1 MATPSVEEQDPILDG
16 LRDQARGN
24 SEIAV
29 LWLYG
34 SRAKGNAT
42 PESDYDLAVAFAE
55 PFSDPLERRLR
66 PELLAQHWQ
75 DVLRLP
81 EDKLSVID
89 IDQAPMPLAMAV
101 IRTGRPLYVN
111 DPLRLAREENR
122 VTSMWELDY
131 QHHQRQFG

>member
-1 MATPSVEEQDPILDG
+1 MEEQNRVLEE
-16 LRDQARGN
+16 LRSQVRGD
-24 SEIAV
+24 SDIAV

-42 PESDYDLAVAFAE
+42 AESDYDLAVAFAE

-75 DVLRLP
+75 DLVGLP
-81 EDKLSVID
+81 EDKLSIID
-89 IDQAPMPLAMAV
+89 IDQVPIPLAMAV
-101 IRTGRPLYVN
+101 IRTGRPLCVN

-131 QHHQRQFG
+131 LHHQREFG

>member
-1 MATPSVEEQDPILDG
+1 VEERNRVLEA
-16 LRDQARGN
+16 LRSQVCGD
-24 SEIAV
+24 SDIAV

-42 PESDYDLAVAFAE
+42 AESDYDLAVAFAE

-75 DVLRLP
+75 DLLGLP
-81 EDKLSVID
+81 EDKLSIID
-89 IDQAPMPLAMAV
+89 IDQLPIPLAMAV
-101 IRTGRPLYVN
+101 IRTGRPLCVN
-111 DPLRLAREENR
+111 DPLRLAQEENR

-131 QHHQRQFG
+131 LHHRREFG